1 MRTNCSYVTDEGYT
15 IDDEDDDNII
25 RSIETVLRG
34 IINNNSSHQSA
45 SVGNVDEVNVV
56 L

>member
-1 MRTNCSYVTDEGYT
+1 MRTNSSYVTDDGYT

-25 RSIETVLRG
+25 RSIKTVLRG
-34 IINNNSSHQSA
+34 IINDNSSQQSA
-45 SVGNVDEVNVV
+45 PVGNVDEVNVV